1 MEPIAINLIA
11 DSTTLLSYVTNL
23 CITLTIAIAGGFTR
37 EVYNYK
43 KNNNRI
49 SIFRLIASALLSS
62 VVMTAV
68 AEYTDI
74 KFGVFVLITYFFG
87 MWAFSVIDIV
97 MNAKY
102 IAIAIKDVFKELKNP
117 LLKGTANAIED
128 IRKEIKEENKE
139 KEKKE
144 KEAKEKEDSKAKE
157 KVEEKEIPVQK
168 EVIPEPSQLT
178 PEEDQK
184 LLDQE
189 LLRQIRKLER
199 RVAAQVES
207 EED

>member
-11 DSTTLLSYVTNL
+11 DTTTLLSYITNL
-23 CITLTIAIAGGFTR
+23 CLTFIIAIAGAFTR
-37 EVYNYK
+37 EVYSYK
-43 KNNNRI
+43 RNNNRI
-49 SIFRLIASALLSS
+49 SVFRLIASALLCS

-68 AEYTDI
+68 AEYADI
-74 KFGVFVLITYFFG
+74 KFGIFVLITYFFG
-87 MWAFSVIDIV
+87 MWAFSVIDIL

-139 KEKKE
+139 KEKKD
-144 KEAKEKEDSKAKE
+144 KEAKEKEESKAKE
-157 KVEEKEIPVQK
+157 KEEEKETPVQK
-168 EVIPEPSQLT
+168 EVIPELPQLT
-178 PEEDQK
+178 PEEDKK

-189 LLRQIRKLER
+189 LLRQIRKLEK
-199 RVAAQVES
+199 RVAAEVER
-207 EED
+207 ER

>member
-128 IRKEIKEENKE
+128 IRKEIKEE
-139 KEKKE
+139 KKE

-168 EVIPEPSQLT
+168 EVIPEPPQLT

>member
-68 AEYTDI
+68 VEYTDI

-128 IRKEIKEENKE
+128 IRKEIKE
-139 KEKKE
+139 EKKE

>member
-128 IRKEIKEENKE
+128 IRKEIKEE
-139 KEKKE
+139 KKE

>member
-74 KFGVFVLITYFFG
+74 KFSVFVLITYFFG

-128 IRKEIKEENKE
+128 IRKEIKEE
-139 KEKKE
+139 KKE

-168 EVIPEPSQLT
+168 EVIPEPPQLT

>member
-68 AEYTDI
+68 VEYTDI

-128 IRKEIKEENKE
+128 IRKEIKEE
-139 KEKKE
+139 KKE

-157 KVEEKEIPVQK
+157 KVEEKETPVQK
-168 EVIPEPSQLT
+168 EVIPEPPQLT

>member
-68 AEYTDI
+68 VEYTDI

-128 IRKEIKEENKE
+128 IRKEIKEE
-139 KEKKE
+139 KKE

-168 EVIPEPSQLT
+168 EVIPEPPQLT